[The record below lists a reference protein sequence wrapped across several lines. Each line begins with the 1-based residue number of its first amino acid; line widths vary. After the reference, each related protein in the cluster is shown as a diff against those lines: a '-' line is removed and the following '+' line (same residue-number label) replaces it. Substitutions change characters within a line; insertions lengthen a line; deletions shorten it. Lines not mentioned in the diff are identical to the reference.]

1 MKSVADLSYVVVEW
15 IFKNERNSLLGILG
29 GFPIN
34 KENLKGGCKPT
45 YLTSSNIRT
54 DIRKSR

>member
-1 MKSVADLSYVVVEW
+1 MDEVSSYVCSYVVVES

-34 KENLKGGCKPT
+34 N
-45 YLTSSNIRT
+45 
-54 DIRKSR
+54 